1 LQDWVVKRFI
11 YGHMPVWKSKS
22 VNVFSYCLGL
32 SCPIYLLRMTIVL
45 LIIIYLIFISLG
57 LPDSVLG
64 STFPAIAENLETSPD
79 MAGYIGFVVS
89 GCTIISSLLSEKL
102 IRKFT
107 TKFVVSFSILLT
119 ALGLLCFHLVT
130 KDYVWA
136 FFPIAVLLGL
146 GAGAIDSALNN
157 YVALHYKAI
166 HMNWLH
172 CSWGIGASL
181 SPIIIAPFI
190 DSSNQSIGWNKG
202 ILLIAII
209 QFSIALIAFISLPL
223 WNKVEKISKLQVN
236 EEGKTDSK
244 PASRRTLFRNPIFYL
259 AMLGFFC
266 YCALETT
273 TGNWA
278 GFFFQY
284 GKGFN
289 TQEAARLDSMFYI
302 GITAGRFVCGPVS
315 LKVKEKN
322 MMRIGESI
330 LLCGAILAILPF
342 SNILSIIGFLMIG
355 VGCAPIYPAI
365 IRSTPYRFSRTM
377 SQHVMGLE
385 MAIAYCGNLI
395 ISPLYG
401 LIVKTFN
408 LYSALPV
415 LVLVLAGMMC
425 ACHEVINMK
434 LSIRDRN
441 LSDEER
447 KEYSVIS

>member
-1 LQDWVVKRFI
+1 
-11 YGHMPVWKSKS
+11 MS
-22 VNVFSYCLGL
+22 
-32 SCPIYLLRMTIVL
+32 IVL

-79 MAGYIGFVVS
+79 MAGYISFVIS
-89 GCTIISSLLSEKL
+89 GCTIISSLFSEKM
-102 IRKFT
+102 IKRFS
-107 TKFVVSFSILLT
+107 TKFVVCFSILLT
-119 ALGLLCFHLVT
+119 AMGLVLFHLVT

-190 DSSNQSIGWNKG
+190 DSSNHSFGWNKG

-209 QFSIALIAFISLPL
+209 QFSIALISFVSLPL
-223 WNKVEKISKLQVN
+223 WGKAEKGSKLNVEEEQEKQSNPISKKV
-236 EEGKTDSK
+236 
-244 PASRRTLFRNPIFYL
+244 LFRNPVFYL

-266 YCALETT
+266 YCGLETT

-284 GKGFN
+284 GRGFD
-289 TQEAARLDSMFYI
+289 TQQAARLDSMFYI

-315 LKVKEKN
+315 LKVSEKN
-322 MMRIGESI
+322 MMRIGEGI
-330 LLCGAILAILPF
+330 LISGCVLAILPF
-342 SNILSIIGFLMIG
+342 SSVLSIIGVLMIG
-355 VGCAPIYPAI
+355 AGCAPIYPAI
-365 IRSTPYRFSRTM
+365 IRSTPYRFSKSM
-377 SQHVMGLE
+377 SQHVMGLQ

-395 ISPLYG
+395 ISPIYG
-401 LIVKTFN
+401 VIAKTFN
-408 LYSALPV
+408 LYSMLPV
-415 LVLVLAGMMC
+415 LVLILALIM
-425 ACHEVINMK
+425 AFSHETINVM
-434 LSIRDRN
+434 LNRRDRR
-441 LSDEER
+441 LTDEEK
-447 KEYSVIS
+447 KEYSTVS

>member
-1 LQDWVVKRFI
+1 
-11 YGHMPVWKSKS
+11 
-22 VNVFSYCLGL
+22 
-32 SCPIYLLRMTIVL
+32 
-45 LIIIYLIFISLG
+45 
-57 LPDSVLG
+57 
-64 STFPAIAENLETSPD
+64 

-89 GCTIISSLLSEKL
+89 GCTIISSLLSDRL

-119 ALGLLCFHLVT
+119 AMGLLCFHFVT

-190 DSSNQSIGWNKG
+190 DSTNNSIGWNKG
-202 ILLIAII
+202 IFLIAII
-209 QFSIALIAFISLPL
+209 QFSIALIAFATLPL
-223 WNKVEKISKLQVN
+223 WNKVDKLSKISVTEDTPK
-236 EEGKTDSK
+236 EKATIPSK
-244 PASRRTLFRNPIFYL
+244 KILFANPIFYL
-259 AMLGFFC
+259 AMIGFFC
-266 YCALETT
+266 YCGLETT

-284 GKGFN
+284 AKGFS
-289 TQEAARLDSMFYI
+289 TQDAARLDSMFYI
-302 GITAGRFVCGPVS
+302 GITAGRFVCGPLS

-322 MMRIGESI
+322 MMRIGESVLI
-330 LLCGAILAILPF
+330 AGAILAILPF
-342 SNILSIIGFLMIG
+342 SNVLSIVGFLMIG
-355 VGCAPIYPAI
+355 IGCAPIYPAI

-385 MAIAYCGNLI
+385 MAIAYCGNLL

-401 LIVKTFN
+401 FIVKTFD
-408 LYSALPV
+408 LYFMLPI
-415 LVLVLAGMMC
+415 LVLSLAFVMVL
-425 ACHEVINMK
+425 CHEVINQK
-434 LSIRDRN
+434 LAKRDK
-441 LSDEER
+441 SFTDEER
-447 KEYSVIS
+447 KEYSTIS